1 MRIAYAPG
9 TALLVAGG
17 GALAVLPGGTPADL
31 VELVWSCLDRADDP
45 LGAVLD
51 SLSCAFGM
59 SMSSIPAFAVLA
71 PSSGG
76 VRIVLRGELAADVAA
91 ADGER
96 RLRPDGAQPWSEWTI
111 AEPERVSLELS
122 WGGAAPS
129 LPLASGVALAGA
141 VALVREADAHAE
153 PETESVPLAAPT
165 AAVLPEPA
173 PVPGPTPEPEP
184 APTPEPAP
192 VPTPEPAPRPEPI
205 PEPAPVPTPE
215 PIPEPEPS
223 PVPSPAPAPEHT
235 ILPVDADGDGLV
247 DEPDAPSRAPAA
259 PAPHTAAAPTPQP
272 PAAPEHPVE
281 APLSEATAFPPEETE
296 LPVAD
301 ETAAPSDDL
310 DDLLGDTIVLP
321 RDRSAAQHTAAR
333 LPGLALGHP
342 DPRLGEHDGRTV
354 LPAEVPRPGAGD
366 HDGLT
371 VAARDVATLRAGM
384 GRGLD
389 AVREGTDQPVP
400 TPRAAPV
407 ARPRVVVS
415 NGVVVELDRPV
426 IIGRRPRST
435 RTGGADM
442 PHLVAVESPQHDIS
456 RNHVE
461 IRAEDDS
468 VIVVDLHSTNGTT
481 LWRDGDDQRLHP
493 GEQTVLIPGD
503 TLDLGDG
510 ITVSFEDLP

>member
-31 VELVWSCLDRADDP
+31 VELVWSRLDRADDP
-45 LGAVLD
+45 LAAVLD

-71 PSSGG
+71 PSTGG
-76 VRIVLRGELAADVAA
+76 VRIVLRGELVADVAA

-153 PETESVPLAAPT
+153 PET
-165 AAVLPEPA
+165 
-173 PVPGPTPEPEP
+173 
-184 APTPEPAP
+184 
-192 VPTPEPAPRPEPI
+192 APRPEPI
-205 PEPAPVPTPE
+205 PGPAPVPTPE

-272 PAAPEHPVE
+272 PAAPAPQPAAAPEHPVE

-310 DDLLGDTIVLP
+310 DDLLGDTVVLP

-333 LPGLALGHP
+333 LPSLAFGHP

-354 LPAEVPRPGAGD
+354 LPAEVPRPGIGD
-366 HDGLT
+366 HDGRT
-371 VAARDVATLRAGM
+371 VAARDVAALRAGM

-407 ARPRVVVS
+407 VRPRVVVS